1 MLVCVCAQSC
11 LTLWDPI
18 DCSLSGSSVH
28 EISQARILEWV
39 AISSS
44 RGSSRPRD
52 LTVSPALASEFFITE
67 PFGKSLIIDFIDIEV
82 HSFFSFPVQF
92 ILSGFNINIVLVS
105 ENDLGSFCS
114 FIWPRIDKW
123 LWSNMFFKVYAI
135 WVMIFLMVDIHLI
148 NSLINF
154 MIVRVSP
161 SFWF

>member
-1 MLVCVCAQSC
+1 MDHSPQ
-11 LTLWDPI
+11 
-18 DCSLSGSSVH
+18 GSSVH

-67 PFGKSLIIDFIDIEV
+67 PFGKSLIIDFLDIEV
-82 HSFFSFPVQF
+82 HSFFSFPIQS

-105 ENDLGSFCS
+105 KNDLGSFCS
-114 FIWPRIDKW
+114 FIWPRIEKW
-123 LWSNMFFKVYAI
+123 LWSNVFFKVYAI
-135 WVMIFLMVDIHLI
+135 WVMILLMVAIHLI
-148 NSLINF
+148 DSLINF
-154 MIVRVSP
+154 MTVRDSS